1 MTGSAM
7 RLEGW
12 TGSDLLPSFE
22 TRAYGALLR
31 MRTEKLDNFRA

>member
-1 MTGSAM
+1 M

-12 TGSDLLPSFE
+12 RLVRAAQPSFE

-31 MRTEKLDNFRA
+31 MSCKVERSFLGVV